1 MKFITQA
8 AKVLNEQKKY
18 KRRLAVFLCL
28 AVVVALGTAA
38 ALKMYG
44 QAMSHKQKKLVCRYA
59 AHAHTDGCFDGEA
72 VVCGYADYAV
82 HLHNDDCYGPNGDL
96 VCHLQEAEAHV
107 HTEECYTQQEV
118 LICEEEG
125 AQAHEHTEG
134 CYIPER
140 GELLCQTEEHMHEDS
155 CYGENGEIICPL
167 EEHQHD
173 DNCYE
178 WKDVLTCTLG
188 GHTHTEDCYTR
199 EMRDLSC
206 NLEEHEHG
214 EACYDENGELVC
226 QLEEHTHEDNCYVWE
241 DVLTCQ
247 LEESDG
253 GHVHGDGCYE
263 MQKVLSC
270 GKLELH
276 THDDS
281 CYDGNGALTCG
292 LLQLEEHVHGEDC
305 FETVELTEEEIIALS
320 GAGEESVSGDA
331 VSGDSVSGDSVSAD
345 DAKEAHEHTDECYDA
360 AGGLMCGYYDVT
372 EEEPDI
378 VKTCKKD
385 SYIVTARYSKNA
397 GIPEEAEL
405 EAELVTAE
413 SGGEH
418 YEQREAQIREALED
432 DSVSMNSL
440 LRVGFYVDEEEVEP
454 KDDVLITLQYLDK
467 NGFKD
472 GNPIAVV
479 HFAEGGS
486 EVISGGKAK
495 DGSTTFKTGSFS
507 EFGIVEGYEVLEEDQ
522 KDQENNEE
530 QIEEE
535 ILTVSETCEYENDM
549 FHALFRIKG
558 EVKVSSDLADSI
570 ESAEQ
575 EEEADQQ
582 NESGSGVSVN
592 VTDNEAVL
600 SDENMSSI
608 EDEPAEESVEEETL
622 SADEI
627 SEYDNSTD
635 SIASDD
641 TDSISVNKEDVS
653 QADGLKFEVEP
664 INKNAE
670 EYVEDY
676 DAVAACM
683 DETGSDE
690 GRLMLQLMS
699 YSLTYE
705 NIKLDMSDCE
715 VTVEITPSASLR
727 KKSSETA
734 GKTPDGEEMHNEIT
748 LSVIQPLTQTE
759 EDMTVSVETD
769 TDEDVTATSGTG
781 EDLSGDK
788 KEKTGR
794 LMDAALVKNLEAP
807 MVVALTTTG
816 TEGSAAVS
824 VDSQANPK
832 FSVEFYAE
840 IDRFA
845 TGPLEDEKAITVIDT
860 SGKKMPI
867 NGGNMPKKKIYL
879 RSDNTVLKRTELTEI
894 YSKSNHEYILAP
906 GLVYFNKIAK
916 NDNYKLKE
924 IKVQRKGTTD
934 WENYA
939 CKDAAGKEKEWHFT
953 NKEDTQK
960 EYPNDF
966 ILITADATIRLV
978 HEVKKVSQSNGA
990 FFYDYDVS
998 DGKIYKSDDITGGT
1012 FNRNETTHE
1021 SGDSWYMYT
1030 KRQGINSN
1038 LPDQTFG
1045 FGNSEGLLKT
1055 TMGGIVGNMANA
1067 QNAAYGSPTFGLV
1080 TGLVNGK
1087 IQYAPNVKAPNLFND
1102 GDAKGKENYAGNLI
1116 FRQEGDTYTLTG
1128 AEVME
1133 NGEIVSSKTD
1143 ADKFTRQ
1150 RDNWNETY
1158 YFAGNDFYPMDGV
1171 SSAGRD
1177 GHDLQFGSL
1186 NSTKVINNFSGKNNT
1201 LPMPKS
1207 DDEQNHNHYF
1217 GMHYTIEFDL
1227 SKDYIGPLEYL
1238 FYGDDDMWVFLDG
1251 DGYNGKL
1258 ICDIGGVHSSVGEY
1272 VNLWDYIQKGTEG
1285 HYKLSFFYTERGASG
1300 STCWMQF
1307 TIPSV
1312 SFATTEQDTGKL
1324 KVEKKITGAENEDQ
1338 EFGFN
1343 IKFKDQN
1350 GKELRDDYSY
1360 TKYDSETGNVID
1372 RDILIWNDSKFTL
1385 KAGQYI
1391 EINFLPVGAVYT
1403 IEEVGPV
1410 EVTKKEPSIGLEWNV
1425 SSNNPYKPEI
1435 TGGTQTDTVGKI
1447 TGEITNTDLVQI
1459 IYNNVQKFELPET
1472 GGIGINLY
1480 MIAGVLCI
1488 MFGTYLIY
1496 RKAILAKRV

>member
-82 HLHNDDCYGPNGDL
+82 HLHNDDCYGPNGEL
-96 VCHLQEAEAHV
+96 VCHLPEAEAHV

-125 AQAHEHTEG
+125 TQAHEHTEG

-188 GHTHTEDCYTR
+188 GHEHTQDCYTR
-199 EMRDLSC
+199 EMRELSC
-206 NLEEHEHG
+206 NLEEHGHG

-331 VSGDSVSGDSVSAD
+331 VSGDSVSGDSVSTD

-360 AGGLMCGYYDVT
+360 AGGLMCGYYDIT

-440 LRVGFYVDEEEVEP
+440 LRVGFYVEEEEVEP

-570 ESAEQ
+570 KSAEQ

-734 GKTPDGEEMHNEIT
+734 GKTPDGEEMQNEIT
-748 LSVIQPLTQTE
+748 LSVIQAVTNSE
-759 EDMTVSVETD
+759 ETGSTGI
-769 TDEDVTATSGTG
+769 ATG
-781 EDLSGDK
+781 ENLSADMS
-788 KEKTGR
+788 EKVGKII
-794 LMDAALVKNLEAP
+794 AASPVEELDAP
-807 MVVALTTTG
+807 MVVNLV
-816 TEGSAAVS
+816 TEGTSGIAALS
-824 VDSQANPK
+824 VNSQANPE
-832 FSVEFYAE
+832 FTVEYYAY
-840 IDRFA
+840 IDKLV
-845 TGPLEDEKAITVIDT
+845 THDSTIEPLPVIDT
-860 SGKKMPI
+860 SGK
-867 NGGNMPKKKIYL
+867 NMPQNGITTPSKGIYVEENGIVKTVKKLEKVYS
-879 RSDNTVLKRTELTEI
+879 SDTYHYVE
-894 YSKSNHEYILAP
+894 AP
-906 GLVYFNKIAK
+906 GLMYFNKIEK
-916 NDNYKLKE
+916 NKNYKLVNIQVKE
-924 IKVQRKGTTD
+924 NGSDGWADHFLEGNR
-934 WENYA
+934 
-939 CKDAAGKEKEWHFT
+939 EWHFT
-953 NKEDTQK
+953 NKQETANK
-960 EYPNDF
+960 YNDF
-966 ILITADATIRLV
+966 ILITTGVTIRLV
-978 HEVKKVSQSNGA
+978 YEIDEKTVNAGTN
-990 FFYDYDVS
+990 FYDYDIS
-998 DGKIYKSDDITGGT
+998 DGKTYKKNSNGQLVEI
-1012 FNRNETTHE
+1012 NRGDNTTHDDHQN
-1021 SGDSWYMYT
+1021 GTDKWYMYT
-1030 KRQGINSN
+1030 NREGINGN
-1038 LPDQTFG
+1038 GTNQTLG
-1045 FGNSEGLLKT
+1045 FGNTNTQTTIGSIEGN
-1055 TMGGIVGNMANA
+1055 GGNANNGKCGYA
-1067 QNAAYGSPTFGLV
+1067 TFGLA
-1080 TGLVNGK
+1080 TELKDNK
-1087 IQYAPNVKAPNLFND
+1087 IQYKNTVVAPKLFDD
-1102 GDAKGKENYAGNLI
+1102 GSAKGKTEYSGDLI
-1116 FRQEGDTYTLTG
+1116 FKQKGDTYTLTG
-1128 AEVME
+1128 AQVNEDGQV
-1133 NGEIVSSKTD
+1133 NKSSVSD
-1143 ADKFTRQ
+1143 LDKFKRQ
-1150 RDNWNETY
+1150 QWNNRKDY
-1158 YFAGNDFYPMDGV
+1158 YFAANDFYPMDNV
-1171 SSAGRD
+1171 SSAGSS
-1177 GHDLQFGSL
+1177 GHDLKFGSPGSSGYSKGAIHTA
-1186 NSTKVINNFSGKNNT
+1186 STKNNPGDYGV
-1201 LPMPKS
+1201 PVS
-1207 DDEQNHNHYF
+1207 DDGQNHNHYF
-1217 GMHYTIEFDL
+1217 GMHYKVKFELIE
-1227 SKDYIGPLEYL
+1227 DYVGPLEYL

-1251 DGYNGKL
+1251 GEYEGKL
-1258 ICDIGGVHSSVGEY
+1258 ICDIGGVHSSIGEY
-1272 VNLWDYIQKGTEG
+1272 VNLRDYLPEGTAG
-1285 HYKLSFFYTERGASG
+1285 NYTLSFYYTERGASG

-1307 TIPSV
+1307 TLPSV
-1312 SFATTEQDTGKL
+1312 TFATPEQETGQLEIGKKVTGTETDT
-1324 KVEKKITGAENEDQ
+1324 EQ
-1338 EFGFN
+1338 EFGFEVT
-1343 IKFKDQN
+1343 FQSEN
-1350 GKELRDDYSY
+1350 GEPLRDDFSY
-1360 TKYDSETGNVID
+1360 TKYEIGNDNPISTDV
-1372 RDILIWNDSKFTL
+1372 LIWNDAKFTL
-1385 KAGQYI
+1385 KANQYI
-1391 EINFLPVGAVYT
+1391 IISFLPNNSKYT
-1403 IEEVGPV
+1403 IKEIGPV
-1410 EVTKKEPSIGLEWNV
+1410 TIKDPNKGPGEGLDWIV
-1425 SSNNPYKPEI
+1425 SPENPYKPDI
-1435 TGGTQTDTVGKI
+1435 TGGSSTGIEGEVTGTITKQTK
-1447 TGEITNTDLVQI
+1447 VQI
-1459 IYNNVQKFELPET
+1459 AYDNVEIFKLPET
-1472 GGIGINLY
+1472 GGTGAGMYFMIGAFC
-1480 MIAGVLCI
+1480 IAI
-1488 MFGTYLIY
+1488 GTILVY
-1496 RKAILAKRV
+1496 RKRILAKNV